1 MSLSNID
8 FATLESIKQFKAFFD
23 LVQNP
28 KQFADIVKEAEKVSA
43 EAKKVV
49 EAFTTVELANEY
61 LTKAK
66 AFANEK
72 TSEIEAKVQ
81 AAQEAA
87 NKRQA
92 QIETARLE
100 AEKLL
105 AQANKAS
112 AEAQE
117 KASKLFLIEAAHAIT
132 EKNLEVRADEL
143 YKKEVQLQTKEK
155 ELNQKAAKLKELLG

>member
-8 FATLESIKQFKAFFD
+8 FSTLESIKQFKAFFD

-43 EAKKVV
+43 EARKVV
-49 EAFTTVELANEY
+49 EAHTTVELANEY
-61 LTKAK
+61 LAKAK
-66 AFANEK
+66 AFASEK
-72 TSEIEAKVQ
+72 TSEIEAKAQ
-81 AAQEAA
+81 AAQEAS

-92 QIETARLE
+92 QVENARLE

-117 KASKLFLIEAAHAIT
+117 KASKLFLIETAQAIT
-132 EKNLEVRADEL
+132 EKNLEARANEL
-143 YKKEVQLQTKEK
+143 YQKEVQLQGKEK